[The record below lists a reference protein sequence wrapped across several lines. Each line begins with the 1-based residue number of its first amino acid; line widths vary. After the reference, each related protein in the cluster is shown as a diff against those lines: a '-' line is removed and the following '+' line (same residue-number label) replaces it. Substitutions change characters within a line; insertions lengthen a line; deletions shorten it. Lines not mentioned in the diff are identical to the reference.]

1 MEENKQNEQ
10 TNINTQQ
17 EENKTVEQVNT
28 PQPNENKTI
37 ESVNTQP
44 TENIIIEEQVKN
56 KPNKT
61 LLILIIVI
69 TSIVM
74 AIAILGSLSLV
85 VVSKKEPPETEEKL
99 KELPLPEI
107 TGGERGKLG
116 IDKNI
121 NETNIDEYLNR
132 PDAIYRDMR
141 MLEDPAQYENIGGN
155 RFLTGYIKGFE
166 IVPLP
171 YLIPISGLPTEVG
184 NTYSGKTLFS
194 IDETGTYTPNYAESM
209 KLLEETFP
217 KDKVIFLMCGGGGY
231 AGMTKNLLVSLGWDE
246 TKIYNVGGYWYYEG
260 KNNIKVP
267 TTETGYDFSNV
278 PYKEIKF
285 NELTLNL
292 PIYLDDKYYESKN
305 TEPLEKLDLTKY
317 KNPALIGTPEFD
329 NKIDQITTELGN
341 KIDQMLINQESFV
354 MYITNDAFCLSFSN
368 EPGSTSLRNNAGN
381 LFYEKGIKNYI
392 TGLQILKKTKLY
404 ETVKYD
410 PSVIIVYKGDI
421 IAYTDANSDEDLKYS
436 NNYEE
441 FEKWFSTYVKY
452 K

>member
-121 NETNIDEYLNR
+121 NEKNID
-132 PDAIYRDMR
+132 
-141 MLEDPAQYENIGGN
+141 
-155 RFLTGYIKGFE
+155 
-166 IVPLP
+166 
-171 YLIPISGLPTEVG
+171 
-184 NTYSGKTLFS
+184 
-194 IDETGTYTPNYAESM
+194 
-209 KLLEETFP
+209 
-217 KDKVIFLMCGGGGY
+217 
-231 AGMTKNLLVSLGWDE
+231 
-246 TKIYNVGGYWYYEG
+246 
-260 KNNIKVP
+260 
-267 TTETGYDFSNV
+267 
-278 PYKEIKF
+278 
-285 NELTLNL
+285 
-292 PIYLDDKYYESKN
+292 
-305 TEPLEKLDLTKY
+305 
-317 KNPALIGTPEFD
+317 
-329 NKIDQITTELGN
+329 
-341 KIDQMLINQESFV
+341 
-354 MYITNDAFCLSFSN
+354 
-368 EPGSTSLRNNAGN
+368 
-381 LFYEKGIKNYI
+381 
-392 TGLQILKKTKLY
+392 
-404 ETVKYD
+404 
-410 PSVIIVYKGDI
+410 
-421 IAYTDANSDEDLKYS
+421 
-436 NNYEE
+436 
-441 FEKWFSTYVKY
+441 
-452 K
+452 